1 MGSDR
6 EPFSE
11 PPGHGSGLS
20 LPFCLLLEVLAR
32 VRLGGGADDSCSR
45 NSSLDPE
52 DHQPKKEPPHPASFW
67 EAGGTQRSLPGWE
80 GKERH
85 SFTQDR
91 CGCFPRRL
99 FILPEAENLG

>member
-52 DHQPKKEPPHPASFW
+52 DHQPKKGAPTSSILLGGRGDTALSPRLGGEGASFFHTGQMW
-67 EAGGTQRSLPGWE
+67 LFPKAAVYSSGG
-80 GKERH
+80 
-85 SFTQDR
+85 
-91 CGCFPRRL
+91 
-99 FILPEAENLG
+99 